1 MIIHLADT
9 ISSIEFEEDKNENDD
24 FIKRYENKLARE
36 LAVRVDGYQ
45 YTKPYKIG
53 AWDGFTSIYDKINHT
68 FPTGLQ
74 DQVVYLTTWSF
85 LCYSDINKTMRRIV

>member
-1 MIIHLADT
+1 MLIHLGDT
-9 ISSIEFEEDKNENDD
+9 VSRLEFQVEYGEGDD
-24 FIKRYENKLARE
+24 FTTKYETALVRE

-53 AWDGFTSIYDKINHT
+53 AWDGFTSTYDKINHT

-74 DQVVYLTTWSF
+74 DQVVYLTTRSF
-85 LCYSDINKTMRRIV
+85 L

>member
-45 YTKPYKIG
+45 FTKPYKLG
-53 AWDGFTSIYDKINHT
+53 VWDGYTSTYDKTNHT

-74 DQVVYLTTWSF
+74 DQVVYLTIWSF
-85 LCYSDINKTMRRIV
+85 LCYSDINKTIRRIT

>member
-1 MIIHLADT
+1 MLIHLGDT
-9 ISSIEFEEDKNENDD
+9 VSRLEFQVEYGEDDNFTTK
-24 FIKRYENKLARE
+24 YETALARE

-53 AWDGFTSIYDKINHT
+53 AWDGFTSTYDKSNHT

-74 DQVVYLTTWSF
+74 DQVVYLTTWPF
-85 LCYSDINKTMRRIV
+85 LCYPNINKTMRRIT